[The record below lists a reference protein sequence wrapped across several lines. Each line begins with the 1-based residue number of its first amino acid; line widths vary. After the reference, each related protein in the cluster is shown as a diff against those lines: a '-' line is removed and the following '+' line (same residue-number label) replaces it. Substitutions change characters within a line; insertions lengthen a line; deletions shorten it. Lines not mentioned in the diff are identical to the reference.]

1 MANKSKRIG
10 TEGENMVV
18 ERLQK
23 AGFAN
28 AERRMGNTTAR
39 DIFGVPCVVE
49 VKRTEQWTPQKWAL
63 HMTKHHGDEWALYMM
78 PRDQRR
84 VTAPPPVVMVPALY
98 FEYLLS
104 LHEDDIAPHPREY
117 Q

>member
-10 TEGENMVV
+10 TEGENLVV
-18 ERLQK
+18 ARLQA
-23 AGFAN
+23 AGFPE

-39 DIFGVPCVVE
+39 DIFGIPTIIE
-49 VKRTEQWTPQKWAL
+49 VKRTEKWTPQAWATK
-63 HMTKHHGDEWALYMM
+63 MTKHHGDEWALYML

-84 VTAPPPVVMVPALY
+84 TTAPPPVVMVPAEY

-104 LHEDDIAPHPREY
+104 LQAIDQES
-117 Q
+117 